1 MSYVTIG
8 LVIVALILVY
18 LLYVFFVK
26 KSSTLMSTA
35 SLKDGSNKPIT
46 TINSGQSTRYAYGIW
61 IYVNTWDKT
70 SEKTIFQRAENIRL
84 YLDKTKPSLLCEIIQ
99 DPPATLQSSILI
111 TDNFPVQKWVYVIIS
126 SDDRIVD
133 FYIDGK
139 MVNSTKL
146 ENPPKAPASPATA
159 PITLGNGFDAYIAG
173 LTNWNGPLGPQE
185 AWDNYMKG
193 NGSAISKYINAYGVN
208 LSITKDNVE
217 QSKYQLF

>member
-1 MSYVTIG
+1 MSYITIG
-8 LVIVALILVY
+8 LVIIALILVY

-35 SLKDGSNKPIT
+35 SLKDGSNQPIT
-46 TINSGQSTRYAYGIW
+46 VINSGQSTRYAYGIW

-70 SEKTIFQRAENIRL
+70 SEKTIFQRDGNIRL
-84 YLDKTKPSLLCEIIQ
+84 YLDTTKPSLFCEIIQ
-99 DPPATLQSSILI
+99 DPPATLQKSLLI

-133 FYIDGK
+133 CYIDGK

-146 ENPPKAPASPATA
+146 ENPPKAPAAPAIA
-159 PITLGNGFDAYIAG
+159 PVKLGNGFDAYIAG
-173 LTNWNGPLGPQE
+173 LTNWSGPLGPQE

-193 NGSAISKYINAYGVN
+193 NGSPLSKYLNAYSVN

-217 QSKYQLF
+217 QSKYTLF